1 MGIWKSFTRGFIDTA
16 KNYKVISYLWIINLL
31 FSLLAV
37 APIYAFITKG
47 LSESLMG
54 DRLQMQLDFLWL
66 GDVIYQ
72 LFESGSVLLL
82 WVLVPAAGF
91 WLLYVFLNGGI
102 LGTLKDSMEKVT
114 LQHFFG
120 HCGYYFWR
128 FGKLFAISLLFYL
141 VFVGAVYGIICEL
154 SDLLLKNATT
164 QWPLIIAGFVK
175 MAIFIL
181 LFSFVNMLF
190 DYAKIRLVMTDNPK
204 VFRELLETIRFVSR
218 NLWRA
223 WGLYFLI
230 GILFVLVSVL
240 YMEVAQVIPD
250 HSLPLML
257 LLFLWQQVFII
268 SRVWIKLHFFAAQM
282 TFYHSRQ

>member
-31 FSLLAV
+31 FSLLVV
-37 APIYAFITKG
+37 APIYTFITKG

-66 GDVIYQ
+66 GDVIYR
-72 LFESGSVLLL
+72 LFESGSVLLFWL
-82 WVLVPAAGF
+82 LVPAAGF

-114 LQHFFG
+114 LQNFFG
-120 HCGYYFWR
+120 YCGYYFWR
-128 FGKLFAISLLFYL
+128 FGKLFVISLLFYL
-141 VFVGAVYGIICEL
+141 VFVGAIFGIISEL
-154 SDLLLKNATT
+154 SDLLLKNAAT

-204 VFRELLETIRFVSR
+204 VFRELLETIRFVRR

-230 GILFVLVSVL
+230 GILFVIVSVL
-240 YMEVAQVIPD
+240 YMEIAQVIPD
-250 HSLPLML
+250 HSQPLML
-257 LLFLWQQVFII
+257 LLFLWQQVYII

-282 TFYHSRQ
+282 KFYQSRQ